1 VENRKTTS
9 MVTGLGAVVPEKILT
24 NHELAEMVDTSDEW
38 IRTRTG
44 IKERH
49 IAEDGKATSDYAA
62 DAARLALDQANLPA
76 EELDMIIF
84 GTVTPDMY
92 FPSAACFLQ
101 EKIGAVNA
109 TAFDISAACTGFIY
123 GLTLANGMV
132 ASGQYKNIL
141 VIGAE
146 VLSRITNWNDRAT
159 CVLFGDGAGAA
170 VVQPSDGTR
179 GIINTHI
186 KSDGRLTHLLNMP
199 GGGSIL
205 PPAKAKD
212 DPDKYFL
219 RMEGPEVFRH
229 AVTKMGDAATKIIE
243 KNGFSGDEIKLVIP
257 HQANIRIIEAITKRL
272 DVPDDRVYVNVDR
285 FGNTSAASIPI
296 ALYEAQNLGKFQK
309 NDLVLLVAFGGGF
322 TWGSALIRF

>member
-1 VENRKTTS
+1 
-9 MVTGLGAVVPEKILT
+9 MITGLGAVVPEKILT
-24 NHELAEMVDTSDEW
+24 NHDLAEMVDTSDEW
-38 IRTRTG
+38 ILTRTG
-44 IKERH
+44 IRERH
-49 IAEDGKATSDYAA
+49 IAENGKATSDYAA
-62 DAARLALDQANLPA
+62 DAARLALENAKLPA
-76 EELDMIIF
+76 EEIEMIIF

-123 GLTLANGMV
+123 GLSIADSMISAGRC
-132 ASGQYKNIL
+132 KNVL

-146 VLSRITNWNDRAT
+146 LLSRITNWEDRAT
-159 CVLFGDGAGAA
+159 CVLFGDGAGVA
-170 VVQPSDGTR
+170 VVQPSDGKY

-186 KSDGRLTHLLNMP
+186 KSDGRLTYLLNMP
-199 GGGSIL
+199 GGGSML
-205 PPAKAKD
+205 PPAKAKE
-212 DPDKYFL
+212 DPEKFYL

-229 AVTKMGDAATKIIE
+229 AVTKMGDAATYLIE
-243 KNGFSGDEIKLVIP
+243 QNGFSGEEIKLVIP

-272 DVPDDRVYVNVDR
+272 AVPEDRVYVNVDR

-296 ALYEAQNLGKFQK
+296 ALYEASQLGKIQK